1 MSGAAAAVAD
11 DEAVAVMRRLSA
23 ALSSKAYDIASPA
36 ELIGVS
42 LWGSRLWGTATK
54 TSDYD
59 LVVIHRS
66 AAHPDRRFGATICP
80 GIDTKVE
87 SAQTFAEQVC
97 SENDVAAWLTL
108 LLPLEAW
115 IYRAPLF
122 DAFCASVLK
131 AAGGRPNLERMR
143 SKLHETILHD
153 RARAIKQVGPD
164 GDGGVEGARKAR
176 KIAVHS
182 LRLVAGAILV
192 WRACG
197 VTGAAAPATAA
208 AAPPAFAK
216 RQPQSVVV
224 ALTMSDLCAV
234 QVDVVDAFFDSLAER
249 GINCGDMEAVF
260 DEITARL
267 PQ

>member
-1 MSGAAAAVAD
+1 MVTAA
-11 DEAVAVMRRLSA
+11 
-23 ALSSKAYDIASPA
+23 
-36 ELIGVS
+36 
-42 LWGSRLWGTATK
+42 
-54 TSDYD
+54 
-59 LVVIHRS
+59 
-66 AAHPDRRFGATICP
+66 C
-80 GIDTKVE
+80 
-87 SAQTFAEQVC
+87 Q
-97 SENDVAAWLTL
+97 
-108 LLPLEAW
+108 
-115 IYRAPLF
+115 
-122 DAFCASVLK
+122 
-131 AAGGRPNLERMR
+131 
-143 SKLHETILHD
+143 
-153 RARAIKQVGPD
+153 
-164 GDGGVEGARKAR
+164 EGARKAR

-197 VTGAAAPATAA
+197 VTGAAAPAAAA
-208 AAPPAFAK
+208 AAPPALAK